1 MTKINTKILFVEI
14 RDVDFAI
21 FVGQYDEE
29 LNFKVLDEE
38 IVSSVGIEN
47 YQIINLNHCINDLKS
62 GIKKIENRVNFFF
75 QNANVI
81 FNCFNC
87 DCINISGFKKLNG
100 NQILSDDI
108 SFILND
114 IKNKLI
120 ETEPKK
126 TIIHL
131 FNTQF
136 LLDNKSIK
144 NLPIGLHG
152 NFYSHQLTFF
162 LINNNEFK
170 NIMMLFNKCNLGLNK
185 IILKSFTEGV
195 ELIKEKNYDTF
206 IKINIYKKKI
216 QIIYFYNSA
225 FCYYQNFNFGSD
237 LISSD
242 ISKVCSLDNDTV
254 LTVLSEINLHFKDSY
269 LDKKY
274 FQGKNF
280 RKISIQH
287 IYDISLARIEEIID
301 LIYNKNV
308 NLNHLKINKD
318 RIFLNFEDQ
327 NIYNNFD
334 KDFINQFN
342 DIEVSSVYHDKQLNH
357 SINAS
362 GELLSKGWIKEAIP
376 VTHKK
381 KSWISRIFSGL
392 FE

>member
-1 MTKINTKILFVEI
+1 MTKIDAKILFVEI
-14 RDVDFAI
+14 RDLDFAI
-21 FVGQYDEE
+21 FVGTYDEE
-29 LNFKVLDEE
+29 LNFKILDKE
-38 IVSSVGIEN
+38 IVNSSGIEN
-47 YQIINLNHCINDLKS
+47 YQIVDLNNCINDLKR

-75 QNANVI
+75 QGANII
-81 FNCFNC
+81 FNSFNC
-87 DCINISGFKKLNG
+87 DCINVSGFKKLNG

-126 TIIHL
+126 TLIHL
-131 FNTQF
+131 FNTKYT
-136 LLDNKSIK
+136 LDNKSIK

-162 LINNNEFK
+162 LINDNELK
-170 NIMMLFNKCNLGLNK
+170 NITTLFNKCNLGLK
-185 IILKSFTEGV
+185 KVILKSFTEGI
-195 ELIKEKNYDTF
+195 ELINKNNLDTF

-225 FCYYQNFNFGSD
+225 FCFYQNFNFGSD
-237 LISSD
+237 LISKD
-242 ISKVCSLDNDTV
+242 ISTVCSLDIGTV
-254 LTVLSEINLHFKDSY
+254 LIILSEIDLNLKDSY

-287 IYDISLARIEEIID
+287 IYDISLARIEEITN
-301 LIYNKNV
+301 LIYNNNV
-308 NLNHLKINKD
+308 NLKHLKVNKEK
-318 RIFLNFEDQ
+318 IFINFEDKS
-327 NIYNNFD
+327 IYNNFNNCF
-334 KDFINQFN
+334 KNQFSN
-342 DIEVSSVYHDKQLNH
+342 IEISSSYYDKQHNH

-362 GELLSKGWIKEAIP
+362 GELISKGWIKEAIP
-376 VTHKK
+376 VPPKK
-381 KSWISRIFSGL
+381 KSWISRIFSRL